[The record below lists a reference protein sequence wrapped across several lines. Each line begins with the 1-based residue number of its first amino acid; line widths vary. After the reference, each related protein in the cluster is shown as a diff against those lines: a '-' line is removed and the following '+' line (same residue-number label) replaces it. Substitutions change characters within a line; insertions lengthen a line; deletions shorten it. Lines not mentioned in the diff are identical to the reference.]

1 MKWKVPRLRTLIFSG
16 ILLLL
21 VFFMLNQIFPL
32 VYHNGWRHWKVAT
45 VHAQLP
51 FQIELACPAGTT
63 PLPFGVTND
72 IFTGKIRQ
80 NYCVDSAGNIT
91 TNAFIASPKIF
102 SNLRFADQ
110 FTGAN
115 CGVKINAAI
124 ASLPST
130 GGWVGVNAN
139 CGQGTATSAW
149 SAVTIPANVA
159 VQIIE
164 PSNLPY
170 WTNTITMGSN
180 SSLYGLPM
188 AMAVNTT
195 PLVQLKLGNGIN
207 PANWIT
213 IAGTPSTNA
222 MIRDLNLDG
231 NNAGNPTGGPALF
244 INNTRRVTLDH
255 LVIGNSNSHGINMLS
270 TGTTAASSGAKF
282 LHIMVYQN
290 NGDGIHCQGT
300 GDVFVS
306 HSEFENNGLNGINLS
321 DCPTWRVSNS
331 DIGQNGVGGGDGV
344 HVTCT
349 AAGIGS
355 RWSEFTNNQFGNEY
369 QNGINIIAS
378 DGTGGDCALG
388 WMIVGN
394 EFLQSGFR
402 TPDNTFS
409 NIVMVDSAANTITGN
424 SFQAGTSPHA
434 AKSAMSFSET
444 GANRAFANQIS
455 ANAFSG
461 PGTFLTATY
470 IDTTAGGVIGQ
481 QFVAS
486 GLGPNSSWD
495 FIDTSASPTHKYMR
509 NGGGSLQ
516 ILNNGFTSVLFQI
529 TDAGLSQYTLLGS
542 AGNCSSSA
550 SPAVCGASPNGS
562 VVVAVSAT
570 TVIVNTTAV
579 TANSQITVT
588 NDDSLGTKLGVTCNT
603 NLLAAPPA
611 ISARTPGTSFTIAI
625 SSAPVT
631 NPECFSYS
639 IVN

>member
-1 MKWKVPRLRTLIFSG
+1 MVITGIKTAAQYPLNFETLCPQGSYPISG
-16 ILLLL
+16 
-21 VFFMLNQIFPL
+21 PS
-32 VYHNGWRHWKVAT
+32 
-45 VHAQLP
+45 
-51 FQIELACPAGTT
+51 GTT
-63 PLPFGVTND
+63 LD
-72 IFTGKIRQ
+72 QSTGKYRAAECIDP
-80 NYCVDSAGNIT
+80 NGNLSISLG
-91 TNAFIASPKIF
+91 AIASKSV
-102 SNLRFADQ
+102 SNIKFADQ
-110 FTGAN
+110 FLGAD
-115 CGVKINAAI
+115 CGAKITNAI
-124 ASLPST
+124 AALPST
-130 GGWVGVNAN
+130 GGYVAVNAS
-139 CGQGTATSAW
+139 CGQGTASSPW
-149 SAVTIPANVA
+149 SPVTIPANVA

-170 WTNTITMGSN
+170 WLSTVTMGSN
-180 SSLYGLPM
+180 STFFGLPM

-195 PLVQLKLGNGIN
+195 PLVQIKMGNGVN
-207 PANWIT
+207 AANFIT
-213 IAGTPSTNA
+213 INGSPSTNA
-222 MIRDLNLDG
+222 MVRDLNIDG
-231 NNAGNPTGGPALF
+231 NNAGNPTAGPALF

-255 LVIGNSNSHGINMLS
+255 IVIGNSNSHGINLFS

-282 LHIMVYQN
+282 LHIMIYQN

-300 GDVFVS
+300 GDIFVS

-378 DGTGGDCALG
+378 DGSGGDCAFG

-461 PGTFLTATY
+461 PGTFLTANY
-470 IDTTAGGVIGQ
+470 IDTTAGGVIGE
-481 QFVAS
+481 QFVS
-486 GLGPNSSWD
+486 KGGGIQSSWD
-495 FIDTSASPTHKYMR
+495 FIDTSASPVHKYMR
-509 NGGGSLQ
+509 NASGSLQ
-516 ILNNGFTSVLFQI
+516 WLNNAYTTVIAQL
-529 TDAGLSQYTLLGS
+529 TDAGLWQYNLLGS

-550 SPAVCGASPNGS
+550 SPAVCGSSPNGS
-562 VVVAVSAT
+562 VVVAAGAT
-570 TVIVNTTAV
+570 TVVVNTTAV
-579 TANSQITVT
+579 TASSQIYLT
-588 NDDSLGTKLGVTCNT
+588 NDDSLGTKLSVTCNT
-603 NLLAAPPA
+603 TLLTAPPTV
-611 ISARTPGTSFTIAI
+611 SARVVGISFTITI

-631 NPECFSYS
+631 NPECFSYT
-639 IVN
+639 IIN